1 MNNRIP
7 DGAEMSFDL
16 GSVSEGKCKNKSI
29 VSGGVEFSI
38 EAGRKGDKF
47 SDYFPAMGN
56 PTEQLDNL
64 IRRAITER
72 IMPDE
77 LFLKSIKDGTISV
90 EEIVFLAFL
99 EFMEP
104 FKEMGNILDSA
115 AKKEDKE

>member
-16 GSVSEGKCKNKSI
+16 GSVSEGKCKNKRV

-47 SDYFPAMGN
+47 SDYFPALGD
-56 PTEQLDNL
+56 PTKRLDNL

-77 LFLKSIKDGTISV
+77 LFIKSIKDGTISV
-90 EEIVFLAFL
+90 EDIVFLAFI

-104 FKEMGNILDSA
+104 FKEMQKILASV
-115 AKKEDKE
+115 AKTEDKE